1 MRIAA
6 ASYGAF
12 AAFGAFW
19 GTWGAALPALRSAA
33 GVDEAELGAALLF
46 VGLGALPAMLL
57 TGRLV
62 DRFGTRTAGWLLIAL
77 ALAGLLMSSTAR
89 DLPTLAVG
97 MALVGATSGAADV
110 AANALAGHAEQR
122 SGRRV
127 ITLAHGVF
135 SSFVVIGSLGT
146 GVLRAAGAGV
156 LAVFAA
162 AAALMAVAAAA
173 VVALGDGP
181 APAALARSGRRRDSA
196 RLALPLVAVGLIG
209 ALAFAAENAHQ
220 SWSAIFL
227 ADELAAGAGLSA
239 VAPATFAVCAA
250 VTRFAAGVLTQIPP
264 GRLLIGGAGVALL
277 GTLLVS
283 AAPNVPSALAGL
295 ALAAAGTSVLFPT
308 LLSRATRDVPPN
320 QRGRATSTVA
330 TTAYL
335 GFVLGP
341 VYVGV
346 LAGAVGLRG
355 AMVGVA
361 LLLATFALLAPSVTR
376 RSADVLAVTDGGA
389 PKTDA
394 VSEAESSDAEASR

>member
-135 SSFVVIGSLGT
+135 HRSS
-146 GVLRAAGAGV
+146 
-156 LAVFAA
+156 
-162 AAALMAVAAAA
+162 
-173 VVALGDGP
+173 
-181 APAALARSGRRRDSA
+181 
-196 RLALPLVAVGLIG
+196 
-209 ALAFAAENAHQ
+209 
-220 SWSAIFL
+220 
-227 ADELAAGAGLSA
+227 
-239 VAPATFAVCAA
+239 
-250 VTRFAAGVLTQIPP
+250 
-264 GRLLIGGAGVALL
+264 
-277 GTLLVS
+277 
-283 AAPNVPSALAGL
+283 
-295 ALAAAGTSVLFPT
+295 
-308 LLSRATRDVPPN
+308 
-320 QRGRATSTVA
+320 
-330 TTAYL
+330 
-335 GFVLGP
+335 
-341 VYVGV
+341 
-346 LAGAVGLRG
+346 
-355 AMVGVA
+355 
-361 LLLATFALLAPSVTR
+361 
-376 RSADVLAVTDGGA
+376 
-389 PKTDA
+389 
-394 VSEAESSDAEASR
+394 

>member
-1 MRIAA
+1 MRTAV
-6 ASYGAF
+6 ASYSAF

-19 GTWGAALPALRSAA
+19 GTWGAALPALRDAS
-33 GVDEAELGAALLF
+33 GVDEAGLGVALLF

-77 ALAGLLMSSTAR
+77 ALAGVLMTRVAR
-89 DLPTLAVG
+89 DLPTLAAG
-97 MALVGATSGAADV
+97 MALVGAASGAADV
-110 AANALAGHAEQR
+110 AANALAGLAEQR
-122 SGRRV
+122 SARRV

-135 SSFVVIGSLGT
+135 SSFVVVGSLGT
-146 GVLRAAGAGV
+146 GALRAAGAGV
-156 LAVFAA
+156 VTLFAA
-162 AAALMAVAAAA
+162 AGALMAVASA
-173 VVALGDGP
+173 VVLLLGDGP
-181 APAALARSGRRRDSA
+181 APATPARSGHRRDTA

-227 ADELAAGAGLSA
+227 TDELAAGAGLSA
-239 VAPATFAVCAA
+239 VAPATFAVFAA
-250 VTRFAAGVLTQIPP
+250 VTRLAAGLLTQIPP
-264 GRLLIGGAGVALL
+264 SRLLGGGAGAALF

-283 AAPNVPSALAGL
+283 AAPDVPVALAGL
-295 ALAAAGTSVLFPT
+295 AVAAAGTSVLFPT
-308 LLSRATRDVPPN
+308 LLSRATRDVPPAR
-320 QRGRATSTVA
+320 RGRATSTVA

-355 AMVGVA
+355 AVAGVGV
-361 LLLATFALLAPSVTR
+361 LLAVFALLAPALTR
-376 RSADVLAVTDGGA
+376 RSPGATTAADDRGPGSVAVPGSG
-389 PKTDA
+389 
-394 VSEAESSDAEASR
+394 SSDAEASR